1 MTKDKP
7 LLLVFASTYPRWI
20 GDPEPAFVHE
30 LSRRLAAEYAVHVLC
45 PHAPESKTFE
55 VIDGVSIHRFRYAP
69 KQFETLVQN
78 GGILNNL
85 KKDKWKYLLLPFFFI
100 GMFIKAGSLISK
112 LKPKLIHVHWII
124 PQGLV
129 LAFLSVFMSL
139 PPMLITSHGG
149 DLFALKGRIFL
160 KIKAWVLSKFSSV
173 TVVSELMK
181 IEVKKLGV
189 TPERIRVIPMG
200 VDFNGKFCPAPST
213 QRNSNEILFVG
224 RLVEK
229 KGVEFLIKALPLV
242 AESLPLISLTVA
254 GYGPELEKL
263 KRLAIDLHIE
273 KRVNFLGAVKQTE
286 LPALYNRCGL
296 FVAPFVEAVSGDQE
310 GFPVSVVEA
319 IACETPIIT
328 SRLAVLVD
336 AFGRYAEEL
345 TCDVKN
351 IDEFAEKIVRAL
363 SNLENS
369 KLSVKS
375 LRQDF
380 INTLDWR
387 QVSYFYNLSLN
398 SIFKNED

>member
-30 LSRRLAAEYAVHVLC
+30 LSRRLAVEYAVHVLC

-55 VIDGVSIHRFRYAP
+55 LIDGVSVHRFRYAP

-100 GMFIKAGSLISK
+100 GMFIKAGSLIFK

-124 PQGLV
+124 PQGFV
-129 LAFLSVFMSL
+129 LAFLSIFMSL

-173 TVVSELMK
+173 TVVSGLMEM
-181 IEVKKLGV
+181 EVKKLGV
-189 TPERIRVIPMG
+189 APERIRVIPMG

-296 FVAPFVEAVSGDQE
+296 FVAPFVEAASGDQE
-310 GFPVSVVEA
+310 GFPVSIIEA
-319 IACETPIIT
+319 IACGTPITT
-328 SRLAVLVD
+328 SKLPVLVD
-336 AFGRYAEEL
+336 AFGHYAEEL
-345 TCDVKN
+345 TCDVKK
-351 IDEFAEKIVRAL
+351 IDGFAKKIANTICNSGNNKRAVA
-363 SNLENS
+363 NLREN
-369 KLSVKS
+369 
-375 LRQDF
+375 F
-380 INTLDWR
+380 METLDWS
-387 QVSYFYNLSLN
+387 QVSHLYNLSLQGL
-398 SIFKNED
+398 IRF